1 MNYNESKID
10 KRILKGLGEMGF
22 VEMTPIQE
30 MAIPV
35 LLEGKD
41 IIGQAQTGTGKTA
54 AFGIPMIEN
63 LSSKA
68 AGVQGLI
75 LCPTRELAIQAAEEL
90 KKMAKHVNGVK
101 IAAIYGGQ
109 DIEKQFRLLR
119 GKISIVVGT
128 PGRVM
133 DHMRRGTLKLDA
145 LKMLVLDEADEM
157 LNMGFRED
165 IETICQSLPEERQTA
180 LFSATMPAEILEI
193 TAEYQKNALHVHV
206 PQEEMTIPLVKQIH
220 YVVKG
225 REKDTSLCRLLDY
238 MSPKRAL
245 IFCNTKRKVDQLTL
259 ILKGKGYSA
268 EALHGDLSQHQRDR
282 VMTLFRSGKLQLLLA
297 TDVAARG
304 IDVDDVDMVFNYDMP
319 QDMEYYVH
327 RIGRTGRAGR
337 KGKAISLITSRER
350 YKIQSLEE
358 YCNTSI
364 AEKDMPS
371 AASALTVKAYKI
383 VSDAVEYCEGKDLTP
398 YMKIVYKRC
407 VDDGT
412 DPLEIAAAFLRMNL
426 GEIEPESERDDRQK
440 RRREGRDGRDGK
452 SRKGRDGKDRG
463 NRDGRDGRSKEGRSG
478 GKGSSRDGG
487 KGGRDGRDGGRSAEK
502 DSGADREVIVRR
514 KPEVPKGRGRKSG
527 EDGFSV
533 KDRYNGRDKK
543 GRKNGKRTKGS
554 DKNRR
559 HDKRRAGARKK

>member
-1 MNYNESKID
+1 MNYNESQID
-10 KRILKGLGEMGF
+10 KRILKGLAEMGF

-63 LSSKA
+63 LRSKA
-68 AGVQGLI
+68 SGVQGLI
-75 LCPTRELAIQAAEEL
+75 LCPTRELAIQASEEL
-90 KKMAKHVNGVK
+90 KKMAKHVPGVK
-101 IAAIYGGQ
+101 IGAIYGGQ

-119 GKISIVVGT
+119 GKLSIVVGT

-145 LKMLVLDEADEM
+145 LQMLVLDEADEM

-165 IETICQSLPEERQTA
+165 IETICEAIPAERQTA
-180 LFSATMPAEILEI
+180 LFSATMPDEIMEI
-193 TAEYQKNALHVHV
+193 TGKYQRNALHIHV
-206 PQEEMTIPLVKQIH
+206 PQEEMTIPLVKQTY

-282 VMTLFRSGKLQLLLA
+282 VMTLFRSGKLELLLA

-337 KGKAISLITSRER
+337 KGKAISLITPREK
-350 YKIQSLEE
+350 YKIRSLED
-358 YCNTSI
+358 YCNTKI
-364 AEKDMPS
+364 KEKDMPT
-371 AASALTVKAYKI
+371 AASALTVKAYKS

-407 VDDGT
+407 VDDGL
-412 DPLEIAAAFLRMNL
+412 DPLEVAAAFLRMNL
-426 GEIEPESERDDRQK
+426 GEIEPESEQEPSEK
-440 RRREGRDGRDGK
+440 RRLREK
-452 SRKGRDGKDRG
+452 SHRNDKRKGDNESGEKKRRG
-463 NRDGRDGRSKEGRSG
+463 EKSARGVKEKRKAEKS
-478 GKGSSRDGG
+478 GKGSS
-487 KGGRDGRDGGRSAEK
+487 A
-502 DSGADREVIVRR
+502 
-514 KPEVPKGRGRKSG
+514 KS
-527 EDGFSV
+527 
-533 KDRYNGRDKK
+533 KK
-543 GRKNGKRTKGS
+543 GKKDGKRT
-554 DKNRR
+554 NRSNQNR
-559 HDKRRAGARKK
+559 GHDKRRAGARKK

>member
-1 MNYNESKID
+1 MNYSESMID
-10 KRILKGLGEMGF
+10 KRILKGLAEMGF

-63 LSSKA
+63 LRSKA
-68 AGVQGLI
+68 GGVQGLI
-75 LCPTRELAIQAAEEL
+75 LCPTRELAIQACEEL
-90 KKMAKHVNGVK
+90 KKMAKHVPGVK
-101 IAAIYGGQ
+101 VGAIYGGQ

-119 GKISIVVGT
+119 GKLSIVVGT

-145 LKMLVLDEADEM
+145 LQMLVLDEADEM

-165 IETICQSLPEERQTA
+165 IETICESIPKERQTA
-180 LFSATMPAEILEI
+180 LFSATMADEILEI
-193 TAEYQKNALHVHV
+193 TGKYQKNTLHIHV
-206 PQEEMTIPLVKQIH
+206 PQEEMTIPLVKQTY

-225 REKDTSLCRLLDY
+225 REKDTSLCRLIDY
-238 MSPKRAL
+238 MSPQRAL

-282 VMTLFRSGKLQLLLA
+282 VMTLFRNGKLELLLA

-337 KGKAISLITSRER
+337 KGKAISLITPREK
-350 YKIQSLEE
+350 YKIDSLEE
-358 YCNTSI
+358 YCNTKI
-364 AEKDMPS
+364 KKKDMPT
-371 AASALTVKAYKI
+371 AASALTVKAYKS

-407 VDDGT
+407 VDDGL
-412 DPLEIAAAFLRMNL
+412 DSLEVAAAFLRMNL
-426 GEIEPESERDDRQK
+426 GEIEPESERKPDGK
-440 RRREGRDGRDGK
+440 RRLRGNSHRDNTEKGDDKTGGFSKKKRRDEESGYDVKENREAEK
-452 SRKGRDGKDRG
+452 SEKSKGKDRDKSKNKSKAKDKDKNR
-463 NRDGRDGRSKEGRSG
+463 NRDKA
-478 GKGSSRDGG
+478 KG
-487 KGGRDGRDGGRSAEK
+487 
-502 DSGADREVIVRR
+502 
-514 KPEVPKGRGRKSG
+514 
-527 EDGFSV
+527 
-533 KDRYNGRDKK
+533 KDRDKTTKRGKSKK
-543 GRKNGKRTKGS
+543 GKKDGKRT
-554 DKNRR
+554 NRSNQNR
-559 HDKRRAGARKK
+559 GHDKRRAGARKK